1 MPTTYTLKHVV
12 TLPTKQATRFYGVCF
27 NNYDTVNTA
36 FAVVGGRYIIVARLE
51 SEKPVA
57 LNIAQKYVD
66 ENEQEDFY
74 CCTWSIDPI
83 SGAPLLVVAG
93 FTAVIKIIDTSAGSV
108 TKTLQGHGGEI
119 HEMKSHPKDPS
130 LLFSA
135 SKDLSIRL
143 WRIDTMQTVAI
154 FAGECGHHEA
164 PLSIDVHLSGDF
176 FASSG

>member
-27 NNYDTVNTA
+27 NNYDTDNTA

-119 HEMKSHPKDPS
+119 HEMKSHPRDPS

-135 SKDLSIRL
+135 NLRRRLVPPHVSWVDQLSLVSDNQTSK
-143 WRIDTMQTVAI
+143 
-154 FAGECGHHEA
+154 
-164 PLSIDVHLSGDF
+164 
-176 FASSG
+176 